1 MHCGIVTT
9 PPLIRTNSTQCKSER
24 LSYLTTLQ
32 ILDAVI
38 VGRILLYFI
47 AHALELFCV
56 FRYIAE
62 LYWFCMEFYCAV
74 L

>member
-1 MHCGIVTT
+1 MLV
-9 PPLIRTNSTQCKSER
+9 RTNFVFK
-24 LSYLTTLQ
+24 TTLQ

-56 FRYIAE
+56 FAEHDIAE
-62 LYWFCMEFYCAV
+62 LYWFCMDFYGCRYCNF